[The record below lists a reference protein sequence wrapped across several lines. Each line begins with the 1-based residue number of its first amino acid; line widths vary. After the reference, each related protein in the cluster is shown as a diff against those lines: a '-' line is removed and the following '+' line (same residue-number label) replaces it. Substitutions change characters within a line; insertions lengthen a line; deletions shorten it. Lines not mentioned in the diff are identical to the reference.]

1 MVWQSWQCN
10 KAGRVVCCC
19 GAPIDDDN
27 WYQALDK
34 SKWYGLCKPCA
45 SHAWRDATKLEG
57 GVDDTPLQGSKFCS
71 ADWQRFIEEIGRKFG
86 EKPSFV
92 QDEQGDDDDMDL

>member
-1 MVWQSWQCN
+1 MTYLRCN
-10 KAGRVVCCC
+10 KAVCCC
-19 GAPIDDDN
+19 GGSIQR
-27 WYQALDK
+27 WYKAAGTER
-34 SKWYGLCKPCA
+34 YGLCKSCA
-45 SHAWRDATKLEG
+45 RQAWRDATKLEG